1 MNDKMNNVR
10 KKTEIQKMMEFLDK
24 SLTNYHAIEQM
35 SLQLEEEKF
44 TKLSEKQVWQLARR
58 KSYYM
63 TRNDSS
69 LMAFRIPDCAVDEI
83 KGFHIYAAHS
93 DSPAFKVKEHPEMEK
108 EGCYVS
114 VNTE

>member
-1 MNDKMNNVR
+1 MNNVLE
-10 KKTEIQKMMEFLDK
+10 KTEIQKMMKFLDK
-24 SLTNYHAIEQM
+24 SLTSYHAIKEM
-35 SLQLEEEKF
+35 SLQLETEDF
-44 TKLSEKQVWQLARR
+44 TKLSEKQVWKLARG

-108 EGCYVS
+108 DRKS
-114 VNTE
+114 VV